1 MKLNL
6 IERILGSGFFSGYSP
21 VASGTVGSLFA
32 LFIYLIPGFEN
43 PTILL
48 FMISLFTV
56 IGINIG
62 NKFEKFYGKKD
73 PSQCTIDEF
82 VGTWISLLFVPKT
95 IIYVVSVFIL
105 WRILDIIK
113 PFPARLIEKLK
124 GGWGIM
130 FDDVMS
136 AIYSLILIQ
145 IIIYFTK

>member
-21 VASGTVGSLFA
+21 IASGTVGSLFA
-32 LFIYLIPGFEN
+32 LFIYFIPGFEN

-73 PSQCTIDEF
+73 PSECTIDEF

-95 IIYVVSVFIL
+95 IIYVVSAFIL

-136 AIYSLILIQ
+136 AVYSLILIQ

>member
-6 IERILGSGFFSGYSP
+6 IERILGSGLFSGYSP

-32 LFIYLIPGFEN
+32 LFIYFIPGFEN

-48 FMISLFTV
+48 FMISLFTI

-95 IIYVVSVFIL
+95 IIYVVSAFIL

-145 IIIYFTK
+145 IIIYFIK

>member
-32 LFIYLIPGFEN
+32 LFIYFIPGFEN

-95 IIYVVSVFIL
+95 IIYVVSAFIL
-105 WRILDIIK
+105 WRIVDIIK

-136 AIYSLILIQ
+136 AVYSLILIQ